1 MLSHITQFLLFTL
14 RSSEQLQPSAK
25 VGLLPESHYVFHLF
39 VARVST
45 RKKKELYSKAH
56 LKPIAAK
63 PPSLPGEA
71 EANEIFAAAEKGIDA
86 IRDALISARVCVRM

>member
-1 MLSHITQFLLFTL
+1 
-14 RSSEQLQPSAK
+14 
-25 VGLLPESHYVFHLF
+25 
-39 VARVST
+39 
-45 RKKKELYSKAH
+45 